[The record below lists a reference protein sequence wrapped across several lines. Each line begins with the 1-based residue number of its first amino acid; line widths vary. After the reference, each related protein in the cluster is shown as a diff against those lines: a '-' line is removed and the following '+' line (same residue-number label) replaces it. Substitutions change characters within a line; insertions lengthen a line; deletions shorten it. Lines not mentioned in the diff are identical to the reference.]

1 MLMGFAGLIL
11 WLGFLCLCVDFS
23 GILPFLWIGLAG
35 LVGFV
40 FSFALLFDEA
50 HHRRWGMLVL
60 VLCGVASYFLIQ
72 SLPSALQTAVGPPSP
87 LAYILVSAPV
97 LGLAGAVWGI
107 FWKP

>member
-23 GILPFLWIGLAG
+23 GILPFLCIGLAG

-50 HHRRWGMLVL
+50 HHRRWGVLVI
-60 VLCGVASYFLIQ
+60 VLCGISSCLLIQ
-72 SLPSALQTAVGPPSP
+72 SLPSAAQLAHDPPYPLSYLPARVPALCLPGPF
-87 LAYILVSAPV
+87 
-97 LGLAGAVWGI
+97 GENHWQ
-107 FWKP
+107 